1 MGVGWIHCK
10 CGANVGFYPAS
21 CPMITINKLLPCVHR
36 ENPKHCPVM
45 EMEHQGCVWMHV
57 HAYVHMC
64 ISLAGCSWPLG
75 SWGGCSFAPLL
86 TVFPSVALWCV
97 TLTTGTL
104 LEDKNIS
111 SLPLAQ
117 VCASEVETD
126 FSKQVA
132 SNERHTLSIRE
143 LAIER
148 GQKTSGIST
157 VWRWEASKRTNYHPQ
172 TVAPPKKTRTHTHIH
187 SFCLSHTHTHK
198 EINKDTNWTIS
209 CN

>member
-1 MGVGWIHCK
+1 
-10 CGANVGFYPAS
+10 
-21 CPMITINKLLPCVHR
+21 
-36 ENPKHCPVM
+36 
-45 EMEHQGCVWMHV
+45 MHA

-157 VWRWEASKRTNYHPQ
+157 VWGWEASKRTNYHPQ
-172 TVAPPKKTRTHTHIH
+172 TVAPPKKKKHTLLLTHTHIRK
-187 SFCLSHTHTHK
+187 SIRTQTEQSAATSYQQWSGICK
-198 EINKDTNWTIS
+198 NAN
-209 CN
+209 